1 MSATIPETMPLSDL
15 LKSTGYDCP
24 EDLQGKTFAEATA
37 GGDVSVET
45 NKTATIDVSSYTEPV
60 VITPTEGKDAMAK
73 ATVTLS
79 NIPSPEVDLETNKA
93 ATIDVSTYTEPAV
106 IRPTEGK
113 DGMEQA
119 TVTLTNI
126 PANRGWSWSKQVT
139 GSSDIT
145 YVILPFDK
153 APETMASHDATDKQ
167 YFGYKLVGKSIS
179 SVRYGTTIPESNAE
193 ETITDLVYT
202 KVSDTSFK
210 VAWTST
216 VTSEE
221 PVSCEV
227 TYTYSRP
234 IFSTN
239 PWD

>member
-24 EDLQGKTFAEATA
+24 EELQGKTFAEATA

-45 NKTATIDVSSYTEPV
+45 NKAATIDVSQYTEPV

-126 PANRGWSWSKQVT
+126 PTPGAHAYCWTSADITFFTNFSSAPASTPSSDTGVLLAND
-139 GSSDIT
+139 SDIT
-145 YVILPFDK
+145 KK
-153 APETMASHDATDKQ
+153 AWDE
-167 YFGYKLVGKSIS
+167 VGL
-179 SVRYGTTIPESNAE
+179 
-193 ETITDLVYT
+193 D
-202 KVSDTSFK
+202 D
-210 VAWTST
+210 
-216 VTSEE
+216 
-221 PVSCEV
+221 
-227 TYTYSRP
+227 YTYEKVDD
-234 IFSTN
+234 STIKLTSIDDPTDIITLTRN
-239 PWD
+239 TTKDFTLW

>member
-1 MSATIPETMPLSDL
+1 MSATIPETMLLSDL
-15 LKSTGYDCP
+15 LKATGYDCP
-24 EDLQGKTFAEATA
+24 EDLQGATFAEATA
-37 GGDVSVET
+37 GGDVKVET
-45 NKTATIDVSSYTEPV
+45 NKTATIDVSQYTEPV

-79 NIPSPEVDLETNKA
+79 NIPEVPTN
-93 ATIDVSTYTEPAV
+93 V
-106 IRPTEGK
+106 
-113 DGMEQA
+113 
-119 TVTLTNI
+119 
-126 PANRGWSWSKQVT
+126 GWSWSKQVT
-139 GSSDIT
+139 GLSDTT

-153 APETMASHDATDKQ
+153 APATMVSHDANDKQ
-167 YFGYKLVGKSIS
+167 YFGYKLVGKSIA

-202 KVSDTSFK
+202 KISDTSFK

-216 VTSEE
+216 VTGEE
-221 PVSCEV
+221 PASYEV